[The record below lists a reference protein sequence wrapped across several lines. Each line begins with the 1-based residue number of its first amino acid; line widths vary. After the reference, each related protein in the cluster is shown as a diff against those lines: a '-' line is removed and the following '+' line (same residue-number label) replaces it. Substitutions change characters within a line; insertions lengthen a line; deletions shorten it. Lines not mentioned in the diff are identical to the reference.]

1 MARLR
6 KKLSGD
12 GGPLSSAAA
21 AGETWSVRSGWM
33 DEWMDEPCAG
43 KLVVDIHYMYV
54 HRANH
59 AEREGED
66 GPHSVQP
73 TEVPMNDH
81 TPKSHVSAGN
91 VEPSLPRCC
100 MIVEMGIGCGLAC
113 LVIFRGA
120 SWNGDARGSTPSRP
134 IANANAR
141 LLSCLDGS
149 TGLYC

>member
-1 MARLR
+1 MGDALWTEPWSSTRIFSENNCFCASGSTCGMARLR

-73 TEVPMNDH
+73 TEVPMN
-81 TPKSHVSAGN
+81 
-91 VEPSLPRCC
+91 
-100 MIVEMGIGCGLAC
+100 
-113 LVIFRGA
+113 
-120 SWNGDARGSTPSRP
+120 
-134 IANANAR
+134 
-141 LLSCLDGS
+141 
-149 TGLYC
+149 